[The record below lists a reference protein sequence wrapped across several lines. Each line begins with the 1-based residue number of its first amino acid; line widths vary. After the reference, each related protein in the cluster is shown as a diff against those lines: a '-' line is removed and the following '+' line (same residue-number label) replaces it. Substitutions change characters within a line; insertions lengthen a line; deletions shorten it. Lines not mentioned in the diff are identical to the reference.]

1 MSVTFMCPGAPREK
15 VPCRFCEESWAEFPE
30 GNGKGGKCDQW
41 CEGFTMESVAPVAN
55 FANANA
61 RSLLTLLGLDD
72 EHLCGSC
79 DAATM
84 RQRLFRALNSDRTS
98 ALRDSYELE
107 PGHAGTAVVHEDGLA
122 RIERRGPRVVG
133 CGNTD
138 EQTLRRL
145 ASLEALAVWAQ
156 DNGREISWG

>member
-1 MSVTFMCPGAPREK
+1 MLV
-15 VPCRFCEESWAEFPE
+15 
-30 GNGKGGKCDQW
+30 
-41 CEGFTMESVAPVAN
+41 
-55 FANANA
+55 
-61 RSLLTLLGLDD
+61 L
-72 EHLCGSC
+72 
-79 DAATM
+79 
-84 RQRLFRALNSDRTS
+84 
-98 ALRDSYELE
+98 ELE

>member
-55 FANANA
+55 FGNSNA
-61 RSLLTLLGLDD
+61 RSVLSLLGFDADD
-72 EHLCGSC
+72 LCGSC

-84 RQRLFRALNSDRTS
+84 RQRILRARNSDRTS
-98 ALRDSYELE
+98 ALVDAYELE
-107 PGHAGTAVVHEDGLA
+107 PGHAGTAVVHENGLA
-122 RIERRGPRVVG
+122 RIERRGPRVIG

-145 ASLEALAVWAQ
+145 GNLDDLAVWAQ
-156 DNGREISWG
+156 EHGFGISWG